1 MAFSVSE
8 IDGRK
13 FKMNERGH
21 SPCEPAKKPKATKDE
36 QEPKYEQKC
45 ETSKNFSV
53 RSQLVPTEKSS

>member
-1 MAFSVSE
+1 
-8 IDGRK
+8 
-13 FKMNERGH
+13 MNERGH